1 MNDDVLNMAIRKFL
15 KQVGITS
22 QREIE
27 HAVSKAVDSGL
38 LNGTETLD
46 VHMSLTIPA
55 LDLTHQINGQI
66 ELE

>member
-27 HAVSKAVDSGL
+27 HAVSNAVDSGL

-46 VHMSLTIPA
+46 VHMSLTVPA

-66 ELE
+66 EIE